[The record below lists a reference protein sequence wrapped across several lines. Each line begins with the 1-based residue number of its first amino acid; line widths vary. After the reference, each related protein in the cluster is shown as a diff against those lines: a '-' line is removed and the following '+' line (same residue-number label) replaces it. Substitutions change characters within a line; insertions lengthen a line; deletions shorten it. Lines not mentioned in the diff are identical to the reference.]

1 MEYFEVKE
9 SADHTGES
17 QLVSNFCVYLEYAS
31 LKQVLLC
38 ESNNTIGSLFIK
50 DSAAGIWANEHL
62 SVQQ

>member
-17 QLVSNFCVYLEYAS
+17 QLVSNVCVYLEYAS

-50 DSAAGIWANEHL
+50 DSAAGI
-62 SVQQ
+62 